1 MPPTNP
7 SVQVVPASS
16 LIGLILEGVG
26 HGDFRDLGRR
36 NSLVKIAAELQP
48 DFLNDLMDAFVLS
61 RVVQPELLPDAST
74 VVETDDHESIFRTM
88 QTEFGSGP
96 ELV

>member
-1 MPPTNP
+1 MPPAKP
-7 SVQVVPASS
+7 SVQVIPASS
-16 LIGLILEGVG
+16 LIGLILERVG
-26 HGDFRDLGRR
+26 HGDLRDLGRW
-36 NSLVKIAAELQP
+36 NSMIKITAELQP

-74 VVETDDHESIFRTM
+74 VVKTNDHESIFRTM